1 MHMLYPYLSGWM
13 QILEDSPLEI
23 KCLTLSVLQI
33 RFLISWHFNI
43 GACNNKILDNT
54 TSFGPVVSREEKRLN
69 GIYV

>member
-13 QILEDSPLEI
+13 LIMEDSPLGI
-23 KCLTLSVLQI
+23 KCLTFQCSENSVLI
-33 RFLISWHFNI
+33 FWHFNI